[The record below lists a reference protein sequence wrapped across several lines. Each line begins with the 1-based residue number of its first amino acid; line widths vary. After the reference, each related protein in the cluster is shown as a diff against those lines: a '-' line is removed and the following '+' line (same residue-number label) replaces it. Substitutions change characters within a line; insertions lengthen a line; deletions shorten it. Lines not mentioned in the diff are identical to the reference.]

1 MIFVL
6 ISARTYRYEYYST
19 MLDVF
24 KFFCALKSIFGEG
37 ACGNDACRE
46 EDVRGNRGGA
56 GDGLHRLGW
65 KKVGDGEATERVGGK

>member
-1 MIFVL
+1 
-6 ISARTYRYEYYST
+6 

-46 EDVRGNRGGA
+46 EDVRGNRGA
-56 GDGLHRLGW
+56 LAMDFT
-65 KKVGDGEATERVGGK
+65 V